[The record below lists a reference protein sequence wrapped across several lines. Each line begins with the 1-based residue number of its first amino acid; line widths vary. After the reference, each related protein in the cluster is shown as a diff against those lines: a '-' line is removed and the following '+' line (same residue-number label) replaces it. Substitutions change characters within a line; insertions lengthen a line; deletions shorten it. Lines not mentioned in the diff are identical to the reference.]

1 MIVQK
6 ELPLSFS
13 WIKQKKTWEDYRMDL
28 EIFEAMDNNGKKN
41 YLEFILWH
49 YRVVDAF
56 WFIYVGER
64 YGQHV
69 AESVNEQV
77 WGRVA
82 GMAAKDIIR
91 RFNITEKGLSGFVQ
105 PLRHFPWAVIV
116 GYTIEQRDDE
126 VIISVPSC
134 PTQEA
139 RLNRGLGEYV
149 CREMHRAE
157 FTGFAKEIDDRICI
171 ECLFAPP
178 DPHPHDMFC
187 KWRFYLKT

>member
-1 MIVQK
+1 
-6 ELPLSFS
+6 
-13 WIKQKKTWEDYRMDL
+13 MDL
-28 EIFEAMDNNGKKN
+28 EIFEAMDNTGKKN

-82 GMAAKDIIR
+82 GMAAKDIVR

-105 PLRHFPWAVIV
+105 ALRHFPWAVIV

-157 FTGFAKEIDDRICI
+157 FTGFAKEIDDRICV
-171 ECLFAPP
+171 ECFFAPP